1 MERITS
7 FSVDHTKLTKGIYIS
22 RIDDNLITFDIRMTT
37 PNLEP
42 ALDPKA
48 AHTIEHIGATL
59 LRNGKF
65 KDKIIGYKTYY
76 FNMIFSQNTK
86 IILQNHIQIRFYIR
100 KQEKLGYKKSPP

>member
-1 MERITS
+1 MFLYNMI
-7 FSVDHTKLTKGIYIS
+7 FIFGCVCK
-22 RIDDNLITFDIRMTT
+22 IRM
-37 PNLEP
+37 
-42 ALDPKA
+42 D
-48 AHTIEHIGATL
+48 
-59 LRNGKF
+59 KF